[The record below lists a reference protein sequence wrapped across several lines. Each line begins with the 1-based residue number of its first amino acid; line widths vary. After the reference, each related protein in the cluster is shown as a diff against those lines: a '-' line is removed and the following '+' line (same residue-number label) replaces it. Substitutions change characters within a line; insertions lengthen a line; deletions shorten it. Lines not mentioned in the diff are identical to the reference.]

1 MSERGRIVHVIG
13 TLEAGG
19 AERFVVNL
27 VCELQRGGWDMRLLA
42 LGGRTDAA
50 GRRMRQDLEEAG
62 VPLAVGP
69 TTDIRLR
76 SVLWYLGE
84 MRRARPQ
91 LLHVHTPNTETMQ
104 LLVPPPWRPRSGV
117 VRTVHNTNLDITDM
131 HVFSTRHLA
140 VGCSIFC
147 SEASLEWNKA
157 WVRGPSRVIPYGVR
171 LDRPARS
178 AGRAREAKRRLGLD
192 SAQLHFLA
200 MGRMEG
206 DDEKACQK
214 AHDVLLPAW
223 RQSGVGARGARLHLL
238 GDGNLRPRFEA
249 LAGGDPSILFHGV
262 RGDVP
267 DWLLAADCFVMPSR
281 WEGLPVAG
289 IEAVTTGLPCIFS
302 RIQPLLELGPPVALW
317 CEVDDVEGLS
327 GALREF
333 AAQPNEPT
341 AEAVHAVRERFG
353 IAHAADAYAEIYRG
367 LGVEPGSLPRGE
379 AT

>member
-1 MSERGRIVHVIG
+1 MSIVHVIG

-27 VCELQRGGWDMRLLA
+27 VCELKRRGWDMRLVA
-42 LGGRTDAA
+42 LGARSDAA
-50 GRRMRQDLEEAG
+50 GRRMRQDLAEAE

-76 SVLWYLGE
+76 SVLWYLRQ

-104 LLVPPPWRPRSGV
+104 LLVPPPWRPRRGV
-117 VRTVHNTNLDITDM
+117 VRTVHNTNLGITDM

-157 WVRGPSRVIPYGVR
+157 WVRGAARVIPYGVR
-171 LDRPARS
+171 LDLPARTP
-178 AGRAREAKRRLGLD
+178 GRAREAKRRLGLD
-192 SAQLHFLA
+192 PAELHFLA

-206 DDEKACQK
+206 TAEKSCQK
-214 AHDVLLPAW
+214 AQDVLIPAW
-223 RQSGVGARGARLHLL
+223 RQSGVGGRGAHLHLL
-238 GDGNLRPRFEA
+238 GDGELRPRFEA
-249 LAGGDPSILFHGV
+249 LARGDASIHFHGV

-267 DWLLAADCFVMPSR
+267 DWLMAADCFVMPSR

-302 RIQPLLELGPPVALW
+302 RIQPLVELGPPVALW
-317 CEVDDVEGLS
+317 CDVDDLAGLS

-333 AAQPNEPT
+333 AANPVAPS
-341 AEAVHAVRERFG
+341 AHAVDAVRERFG
-353 IAHAADAYAEIYRG
+353 IARAADAYAEVYRG
-367 LGVEPGSLPRGE
+367 LGVEPAPPGRGG
-379 AT
+379 AG